1 MTLPENSITEMDDEK
16 IIIYIK
22 RWGSKKLKIEKLN
35 IQTILNIIFIIC
47 GFLGV
52 LAYFEIQKL
61 TELVEK
67 IINRLKRK

>member
-35 IQTILNIIFIIC
+35 IQTI
-47 GFLGV
+47 
-52 LAYFEIQKL
+52 
-61 TELVEK
+61 
-67 IINRLKRK
+67 